1 MPGAGPHRI
10 GTNLEI
16 REDMYSK
23 LFLSSLHAEY
33 IFDMKKAE
41 EDDAELMDEIIEEHN
56 GHPKKSMIGL
66 ALEQEELKLPDL
78 NTNIQD
84 IEEPEEDKE
93 EKPEWEL
100 IEVPEDQVKQ
110 MEESEDE
117 QVVQEEISRSELDQ

>member
-41 EDDAELMDEIIEEHN
+41 EDDAELMDEIIEEHIE
-56 GHPKKSMIGL
+56 HPKKSMIGL
-66 ALEQEELKLPDL
+66 ALKQEELKLPDL

-84 IEEPEEDKE
+84 IEEPEEEKE

-117 QVVQEEISRSELDQ
+117 QVIQEEIPRSELDQ

>member
-117 QVVQEEISRSELDQ
+117 EVVQEEISRSELDQ